1 MTGRRRV
8 AGFFAGLCLLAQILL
23 SACSVSIGA
32 PVATPA
38 PNQPTNTPIEQV
50 HVDITPVA
58 TPTVPPPSPTGG
70 AAPAP
75 GAMVKYTI
83 KPGDTL
89 SGIALQFGI
98 TVEDVVKTNNITDPN
113 SIQAGQVLLIPTKGG
128 ATSTRSP
135 TPPPT
140 KVP

>member
-1 MTGRRRV
+1 MTGRRA
-8 AGFFAGLCLLAQILL
+8 AGFLAGLCLFAQMLL

-32 PVATPA
+32 PPATPG

-58 TPTVPPPSPTGG
+58 TPTTPPPTPTGG
-70 AAPAP
+70 VAPAS
-75 GAMVKYTI
+75 GGTVKYTI

-113 SIQAGQVLLIPTKGG
+113 SIQAGQVLIIPTKGG
-128 ATSTRSP
+128 APSTRSP
-135 TPPPT
+135 TPPTT